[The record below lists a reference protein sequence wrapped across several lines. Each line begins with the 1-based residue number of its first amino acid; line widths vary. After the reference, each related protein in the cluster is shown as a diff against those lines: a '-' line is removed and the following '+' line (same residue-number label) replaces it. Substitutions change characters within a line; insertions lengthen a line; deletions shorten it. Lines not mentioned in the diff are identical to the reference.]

1 MEKTKHIELI
11 KPHRHAGRDY
21 KPGAQLTLPAHKADW
36 LIGIGTAKAAAPAA
50 APKSA
55 ATHDK

>member
-21 KPGAQLTLPAHKADW
+21 PPGAKDCARAHGAPSLP
-36 LIGIGTAKAAAPAA
+36 P
-50 APKSA
+50 P
-55 ATHDK
+55 